1 VHLAFLALPVR
12 IINSGRC
19 PGVREFLLEA
29 GFSREGGVFR
39 LCLRGPS
46 FAESLRLSDEEVI
59 FLCDPHRQVSVTRVK
74 LASASQ
80 GLEGDISL
88 RVLPMCDLSLL
99 PLDAPQDLVLAFKIR
114 LQVFDEI
121 IRLRVV
127 H

>member
-1 VHLAFLALPVR
+1 
-12 IINSGRC
+12 
-19 PGVREFLLEA
+19 
-29 GFSREGGVFR
+29 
-39 LCLRGPS
+39 
-46 FAESLRLSDEEVI
+46 
-59 FLCDPHRQVSVTRVK
+59 LCDPHRQVSVTRVK

-80 GLEGDISL
+80 CLEGHISL